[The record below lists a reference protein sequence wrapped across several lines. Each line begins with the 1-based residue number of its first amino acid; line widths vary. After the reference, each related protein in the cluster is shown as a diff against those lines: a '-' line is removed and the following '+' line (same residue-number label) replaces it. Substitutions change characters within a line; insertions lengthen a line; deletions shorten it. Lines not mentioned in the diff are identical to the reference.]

1 LSPGRLIGKS
11 LSYIEPTL
19 GSREEEYRLS
29 FLETDKKRFSQG
41 CALGSLLV
49 LAFIFS
55 DYLFFGA
62 NRQFWALLAFRLFFV
77 GAVITFI
84 TFSKKLKTPEQCDWT
99 ALAVALIG
107 AILLLYISSTRPVS
121 HTVLSVEPL
130 IGISCYL
137 LCPGNL
143 IFRAFPALLIT
154 VGNVWIC
161 LHLRT
166 SLEFQKLILLL
177 VTHVAANV
185 LGIFVSVLLSNA
197 RRRQF
202 LSQVTVEEA
211 RAELEAANKSLE
223 SEIIERKRAERTLR
237 QSEERFKELAELL
250 PTFVYELDEKGR
262 FTFVNR
268 SGLELGGYTQDDV
281 AAGVT
286 VTGVVI
292 PKDMERAA
300 NNISRVMSGEKLYA
314 EAYTLLRKNGAT
326 AEIETWSSPIIRD
339 NTIVGVRGV
348 GIDVT
353 ERKAAEAHI
362 KASLKEK
369 EVLLREIHHRVKNN
383 LAVISAL
390 LTLQSQF
397 GADDVREMFESVQD
411 RIRAMAIAHE
421 KLYQTENLAALNV
434 YEYTTS
440 LVDKLF
446 GYHRDLA
453 TRITLRTE
461 IERISLGIDTA
472 IPLGMIVTELVSNCL
487 KHAYPEGTEGE
498 VAVSVRSVGKQEY
511 ELIVS
516 DKGVGIPDDGDRKD
530 AKSFGLDLVY
540 ALVDQLDGHVEIC
553 GVNGTDVRIRF
564 REVKKSRGGQRCEE
578 EANSCG

>member
-1 LSPGRLIGKS
+1 MSPRHLISNG

-19 GSREEEYRLS
+19 GDREQGYRLS

-41 CALGSLLV
+41 LALGSLLV
-49 LAFIFS
+49 LAFFYS
-55 DYLFFGA
+55 DYLFFGES
-62 NRQFWALLAFRLFFV
+62 RQFWVLLASRVFFV
-77 GAVITFI
+77 AAVITFI
-84 TFSKKLKTPEQCDWT
+84 TFSRKLKTPEQLDWAAFAA
-99 ALAVALIG
+99 ALMG
-107 AILLLYISSTRPVS
+107 AILLLYMTSTRPVS

-130 IGISCYL
+130 IAISCYL

-143 IFRAFPALLIT
+143 IFRAFPALVIT
-154 VGNVWIC
+154 VGNVWVC
-161 LHLRT
+161 LDFRT
-166 SLEFQKLILLL
+166 ALDFQKLLLL
-177 VTHVAANV
+177 LATNVAANV

-211 RAELEAANKSLE
+211 RAELEAVNESLKAE
-223 SEIIERKRAERTLR
+223 VIERKRAERTLR

-250 PTFVYELDEKGR
+250 PAFVYEFDDKGK

-268 SGLELGGYTQDDV
+268 SGLELGGYTQDDL

-286 VTGVVI
+286 VAGVVI
-292 PKDMERAA
+292 PEDLERAA
-300 NNISRVMSGEKLYA
+300 NNISRVMSGERLYA
-314 EAYTLLRKNGAT
+314 EPYTLLKKNRGT
-326 AEIETWSSPIIRD
+326 AQIETWSSPIIRD

-353 ERKAAEAHI
+353 ERKAAEARI

-390 LTLQSQF
+390 LNLQSQF
-397 GADDVREMFESVQD
+397 GTDDVKDMFESVQD

-434 YEYTTS
+434 DEYTKT
-440 LVDKLF
+440 LLEQLF
-446 GYHRDLA
+446 GYYSDLA
-453 TRITLRTE
+453 ARVTLRTE

-472 IPLGMIVTELVSNCL
+472 IPFGMITTELVSNCL
-487 KHAYPEGTEGE
+487 KHAYPEGRNGE
-498 VAVSVRSVGKQEY
+498 VAVSVRAVGKQEY

-516 DKGVGIPDDGDRKD
+516 DNGVGIPMLWSR
-530 AKSFGLDLVY
+530 V
-540 ALVDQLDGHVEIC
+540 VE
-553 GVNGTDVRIRF
+553 
-564 REVKKSRGGQRCEE
+564 ESASRGWP
-578 EANSCG
+578 